1 MNNMTPDEILDE
13 IERLRKSNN
22 ILKDEKVK
30 PLSDYEISRLPK
42 VPTEWKWVL
51 INDISTFITNG
62 VHTPTGP
69 EDTNG
74 YGLHCLRIT
83 DIQGNADINYE
94 SLPYCLRIVESD
106 YDKKLR
112 KGDIYFS
119 FTGNNLGKRY
129 IVKEDRDDTVY
140 AHYFVRWHPLIVNP
154 YYVYYVAHSKVY
166 DQFIQEHQLGS
177 TQPNL
182 KVTDLKRFPIPLCDL
197 VTQNKIA
204 TFLKNIEDK
213 ISINN
218 QINRNLFELLAAM
231 YKHDYLE
238 EIANHED
245 WSEVTMDDITSKF
258 ATGLNP
264 RKNFVLGHGENY
276 YVTIKNM
283 NNNRV
288 YLDSKCDMVD
298 DEALIKINKRSD
310 LQVGDL
316 LFSGIGTIGRVHLI
330 DEPPT
335 NWNIS
340 ESVFTM
346 RPSEVVSSEF
356 LYLLLLSYDMQDYA
370 VSLASGSVQKGIR
383 MADLKRY
390 KLYLPSKEDMDRLT
404 ATWKP
409 LVAQIKKHEK
419 ENDELAVLRDSLL
432 PKLMSGELDVR

>member
-1 MNNMTPDEILDE
+1 MFEIIKLKNLGIELIDGDRGKNYPHQNELMDNGYCLFLSAKNVTTNGFDFEEKQFISKDKDRILRNGKLVRGDIVVTTRGTVGNVALYDESVSYENVRINSGMLIVRCDSRICKE
-13 IERLRKSNN
+13 YLYYVLRSEWFHTKIKAIQTGSAQ
-22 ILKDEKVK
+22 
-30 PLSDYEISRLPK
+30 PQLPK
-42 VPTEWKWVL
+42 SHFEKMDIPVPSV
-51 INDISTFITNG
+51 
-62 VHTPTGP
+62 
-69 EDTNG
+69 
-74 YGLHCLRIT
+74 
-83 DIQGNADINYE
+83 DIQIRIADVIMQF
-94 SLPYCLRIVESD
+94 
-106 YDKKLR
+106 DKK
-112 KGDIYFS
+112 
-119 FTGNNLGKRY
+119 
-129 IVKEDRDDTVY
+129 
-140 AHYFVRWHPLIVNP
+140 
-154 YYVYYVAHSKVY
+154 
-166 DQFIQEHQLGS
+166 
-177 TQPNL
+177 
-182 KVTDLKRFPIPLCDL
+182 
-197 VTQNKIA
+197 IA
-204 TFLKNIEDK
+204 CN
-213 ISINN
+213 SM
-218 QINRNLFELLAAM
+218 INRNLYELLAAM

-238 EIANHED
+238 DIANHED

-432 PKLMSGELDVR
+432 PKLMSGELDVSDIDI